1 MQPTN
6 TNSLLGAGSERFWY
20 EPVKTFVYK
29 ETPQGAL
36 EMQVHL
42 PYNLHP
48 GLPPANRA
56 AIVFFF
62 GGGWKGG
69 TTRQF
74 ARQATY
80 LAGRGM
86 IAAIADYRVQS
97 RHGVTP
103 DVCVED
109 AKSAVRWLRQHAN
122 ELCIDPARLVGS
134 GGSAGAHLAACTA
147 LVPGFD
153 APGDNR
159 SISTRPAGRPAALQP
174 GPGGPAAPHPRDGA
188 HTRDGRAALA
198 AALRRR
204 THTADAAALWR
215 RGPTGHSGAAVR
227 RTGHRRRLPRR
238 TLFGRRTGTRL
249 F

>member
-1 MQPTN
+1 MQI
-6 TNSLLGAGSERFWY
+6 
-20 EPVKTFVYK
+20 
-29 ETPQGAL
+29 
-36 EMQVHL
+36 HL
-42 PYNLHP
+42 PYDLHP
-48 GLPPANRA
+48 VEPARRA

-122 ELCIDPARLVGS
+122 EHGQEAGLPDRLRQSARS
-134 GGSAGAHLAACTA
+134 
-147 LVPGFD
+147 
-153 APGDNR
+153 
-159 SISTRPAGRPAALQP
+159 
-174 GPGGPAAPHPRDGA
+174 
-188 HTRDGRAALA
+188 
-198 AALRRR
+198 
-204 THTADAAALWR
+204 
-215 RGPTGHSGAAVR
+215 
-227 RTGHRRRLPRR
+227 
-238 TLFGRRTGTRL
+238 
-249 F
+249 